1 VSPASNLGPRPRGV
15 APIDTEAGAPHGAG
29 HGAAPTRHLWWSMI
43 SRLRDAWE
51 ALNSSYWFL
60 PAALGVGAFLLS
72 LATLSVDRRL
82 PQDWLL
88 RLDTDALP
96 MIQSEGARGVLTTV
110 ASSMITVAGVVFS
123 LTLLVLTQASSQF
136 GPRLLNNF
144 MRDRT
149 NQFVLGIFVATFVYA
164 LLVLR
169 VVTGGD
175 GDSGIPAFV
184 PHLSMLVA
192 LVLTF
197 FTVAVLVYFFHHIA
211 QSVRVTHLLADVDDA
226 LRSRLED
233 LNERDPDEHG
243 SDREEP
249 EQIALAIPLD
259 FRDDLGV
266 VPAGRGGYLQAVDA
280 DGLVA
285 KAAGANA
292 VVRIVPVVGAFVMR
306 GAPLAEVHPAT
317 AAGALSAAIH
327 RAVALGPDR
336 SLTQDLAFYFDEF
349 LEIALR
355 ALSPS
360 MNDPFTARSC
370 IDRIG
375 QGLLLLDRRRL
386 PRQVHV
392 DEDGVVRAFV
402 PLQGKGALARH
413 VLGELR
419 RASTGHPFVT
429 QHLLETLV
437 ILHRTVGSAAIRVAV
452 DDELAAIVP
461 DAESSI
467 SARDH
472 ARLRAMVAHAEAV
485 EARDDAE
492 ANA

>member
-1 VSPASNLGPRPRGV
+1 
-15 APIDTEAGAPHGAG
+15 
-29 HGAAPTRHLWWSMI
+29 MI
-43 SRLRDAWE
+43 SRLKAAWE
-51 ALNSSYWFL
+51 DLNSSYWFV

-72 LATLSVDRRL
+72 IATLAVDRRL
-82 PQDWLL
+82 SQAWLQ
-88 RLDTDALP
+88 RLDLDVLP
-96 MIQSEGARGVLTTV
+96 VIQSEGARSVLTTV

-136 GPRLLNNF
+136 GPRLLNNY

-175 GDSGIPAFV
+175 SEAGIDPFV
-184 PHLSMLVA
+184 PNLSVLVA

-197 FTVAVLVYFFHHIA
+197 FTVAVLVYFFHHTA
-211 QSVRVTHLLADVDDA
+211 QSIRVTHVLGELDDA
-226 LRSRLED
+226 LRQRLEALAEHGPD
-233 LNERDPDEHG
+233 DGDGEDPD
-243 SDREEP
+243 DTAP
-249 EQIALAIPLD
+249 AIPRD

-266 VPAGRGGYLQAVDA
+266 IAARRGGYLQSVDTE
-280 DGLVA
+280 GLVA
-285 KAAGANA
+285 SAAEADA
-292 VVRIVPVVGAFVMR
+292 VVRIIPIAGSFVMR

-317 AAGALSAAIH
+317 AAEDLDQPVH
-327 RAVALGPDR
+327 RAVSLGPDR

-386 PRQVHV
+386 PLQVHV
-392 DEDGVVRAFV
+392 DDDGLVRAFV
-402 PLQGKGALARH
+402 PLQEKGTLTRH
-413 VLGELR
+413 IVGELR
-419 RASTGHPFVT
+419 RASAGNLFVT

-437 ILHRTVGSAAIRVAV
+437 ALRRSVAGAAIRTAV
-452 DDELAAIVP
+452 DDELAGIVR
-461 DAESSI
+461 DAEGSVA
-467 SARDH
+467 ARDH
-472 ARLRAMVAHAEAV
+472 ASLRAMVAHAEAT
-485 EARDDAE
+485 EARDDDSAG
-492 ANA
+492 AAP